1 MARNPTRM
9 ALLGVLVA
17 VTTVVALIFV
27 LEDSRSRSGAVGGTL
42 HVGAI
47 PDQDPHVLQR
57 QYEAVTRYLAE
68 KLDVKVRYIPVTD
81 YTASV
86 TAFRRGDLDL
96 VFFGGLTGVQARNQV
111 PGAIPVAQRDID
123 AKFKSVFVA
132 NPASGIAPVG
142 EVAGLTA
149 LRNHS
154 FTLGSESSTSGR
166 LMPQF
171 FLDKAGVKLDDFRG
185 QVGFSGAHD
194 TTVKLVAAGTY
205 DVGAL
210 NAAVWDEL
218 RSAGKVDSAKVRE
231 VFRTPPYHD
240 YHWLLRPDADKRFGA
255 GFTDR
260 VRATLLGIDG
270 SDGPERK
277 ILQLFQAGEFI
288 ATKPENYLQIEKVA
302 RDSGL
307 IS

>member
-1 MARNPTRM
+1 
-9 ALLGVLVA
+9 
-17 VTTVVALIFV
+17 
-27 LEDSRSRSGAVGGTL
+27 
-42 HVGAI
+42 
-47 PDQDPHVLQR
+47 
-57 QYEAVTRYLAE
+57 
-68 KLDVKVRYIPVTD
+68 
-81 YTASV
+81 
-86 TAFRRGDLDL
+86 GDLDL

-149 LRNHS
+149 LGNHT

-171 FLDKAGVKLDDFRG
+171 FLDKAGVTLDDFKG